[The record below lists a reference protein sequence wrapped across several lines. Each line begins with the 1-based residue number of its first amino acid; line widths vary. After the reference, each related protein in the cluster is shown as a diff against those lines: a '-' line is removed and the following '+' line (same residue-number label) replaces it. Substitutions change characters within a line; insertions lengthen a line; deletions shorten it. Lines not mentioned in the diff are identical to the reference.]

1 MSKKRIICLCS
12 TYFQMITA
20 IQMRRTLFSEDE
32 FSVVMPDGSNGVKEV
47 SERLRETGIFDEVF
61 FVSRARGAVEEF
73 KSAAQ
78 KSERFLNY
86 FVKGSYVSYLTKPYD
101 LFLSYNF
108 NWYAFM
114 MFNALQ
120 QDNRD
125 IKVAKYEEGFLSYF
139 VDDHRF
145 EFPYFKRIHK
155 IRRILHRP
163 IMFDR
168 LHTFFCFCPEFYDGK
183 LSTAK
188 IPPIEHGDEWL
199 TDTLCFL
206 FDVDREKLVYD
217 RKYLY
222 FASMLD
228 SEIVK
233 GESGEFE
240 ILQKIVDV
248 VGKDN
253 IMVKLHPR
261 ENDPQRYRDLGV
273 AIDTNSDVPFEVIQ
287 LVRDFSD
294 KIFITCLSSSTIN
307 LSTILPERSKT
318 YLTYGLLPEK
328 VREMDKIVTF
338 IDIYEKTTGKIE
350 EVTGTKD
357 FIAFES
363 IEQMEEELGAS
374 TGR

>member
-1 MSKKRIICLCS
+1 MSKKRIICLCT

-20 IQMRRTLFSEDE
+20 IQMRRTLFSGDE
-32 FSVVMPDGSNGVKEV
+32 FSVVMTDGSNGSQQV

-61 FVSRARGAVEEF
+61 FVTRARGAMAEF
-73 KSAAQ
+73 KSVSQ
-78 KSERFLNY
+78 KAERFLNY

-101 LFLSYNF
+101 LFLAYNF

-125 IKVAKYEEGFLSYF
+125 IKVAKFEEGILSYF

-145 EFPYFKRIHK
+145 EYDYFLKIKKIKRIL
-155 IRRILHRP
+155 RQP
-163 IMFDR
+163 VMFDK
-168 LHTFFCFCPEFYDGK
+168 LHTFYCFYPEFYDGQ

-188 IPPIEHGDEWL
+188 IPPLEHDDAWMR
-199 TDTLCFL
+199 DTLCYL
-206 FDVDREKLVYD
+206 FDVDAEKLVYD
-217 RKYLY
+217 RKFLY

-228 SEIVK
+228 SEVVK

-240 ILQKIVDV
+240 ILKSIVDV

-261 ENDPQRYRDLGV
+261 ENAPERYRELGV

-287 LVRDFSD
+287 LVKDFSD
-294 KIFITCLSSSTIN
+294 KVFITCLSSSTIN
-307 LSTILPERSKT
+307 LATILPRRSKT
-318 YLTYGLLPEK
+318 YLTYGMLPEK
-328 VREMDKIVTF
+328 VREMDRIVTF
-338 IDIYEKTTGKIE
+338 VEMYDKTTDKIQ

-357 FIAFES
+357 FIVLES
-363 IEQMEEELGAS
+363 REQMEEELG
-374 TGR
+374 GR

>member
-1 MSKKRIICLCS
+1 MSKKRIICLCT

-32 FSVVMPDGSNGVKEV
+32 FSVVMTDGSNGSQQV

-61 FVSRARGAVEEF
+61 FVTRARGAMAEF
-73 KSAAQ
+73 KSARQ
-78 KSERFLNY
+78 KAERFLNY

-101 LFLSYNF
+101 LFLAYNF

-125 IKVAKYEEGFLSYF
+125 IKVAKFEEGILSYF

-145 EFPYFKRIHK
+145 EYDYFLKIKKIKRLL
-155 IRRILHRP
+155 RQP
-163 IMFDR
+163 VMFDK
-168 LHTFFCFCPEFYDGK
+168 LHTFYCFYPEFYDGK

-188 IPPIEHGDEWL
+188 IPPLEHDDAWMR
-199 TDTLCFL
+199 DTLCFL
-206 FDVDREKLVYD
+206 FDVDAEKLVYD
-217 RKYLY
+217 RKFLY

-228 SEIVK
+228 SEVVK

-240 ILQKIVDV
+240 ILKEIVDV

-261 ENDPQRYRDLGV
+261 ENAPERYRDLGV

-287 LVRDFSD
+287 LVKDFSD
-294 KIFITCLSSSTIN
+294 KVFITCLSSSTIN
-307 LSTILPERSKT
+307 LATILPRRSKT
-318 YLTYGLLPEK
+318 YLTYGMLPEK
-328 VREMDKIVTF
+328 VKEMDRIVTF
-338 IDIYEKTTGKIE
+338 VEMYDKTTDKIQ

-357 FIAFES
+357 FIVLES
-363 IEQMEEELGAS
+363 REQMEEELG
-374 TGR
+374 GR

>member
-1 MSKKRIICLCS
+1 MSKKRIICLCT

-20 IQMRRTLFSEDE
+20 IQMRRTLFSGDE
-32 FSVVMPDGSNGVKEV
+32 FSVVMTDGSNGSQQV

-61 FVSRARGAVEEF
+61 FVTRARGALAEF
-73 KSAAQ
+73 KSARQ
-78 KSERFLNY
+78 KAERFLNY

-101 LFLSYNF
+101 LFLAYNF

-125 IKVAKYEEGFLSYF
+125 IKVAKFEEGILSYF

-145 EFPYFKRIHK
+145 EYDYFLKIKKIKRIL
-155 IRRILHRP
+155 RQP
-163 IMFDR
+163 VMFDK
-168 LHTFFCFCPEFYDGK
+168 LHTFYCFYPEFYDGK

-188 IPPIEHGDEWL
+188 IPPLEHDDAWMR
-199 TDTLCFL
+199 DTLCFL
-206 FDVDREKLVYD
+206 FDVDAEKLVYD
-217 RKYLY
+217 RKFLY

-228 SEIVK
+228 SEVVK

-240 ILQKIVDV
+240 ILKSIVDV

-261 ENDPQRYRDLGV
+261 ENAPERYHDLGV

-287 LVRDFSD
+287 LVKDFSD
-294 KIFITCLSSSTIN
+294 KVFITCLSSSTIN
-307 LSTILPERSKT
+307 LATILPRRSKT
-318 YLTYGLLPEK
+318 YLTYGMLPEK
-328 VREMDKIVTF
+328 VKEMDRIVTF
-338 IDIYEKTTGKIE
+338 VEMYDKTTDKIQ

-357 FIAFES
+357 FIVLES
-363 IEQMEEELGAS
+363 REQMEEELGS
-374 TGR
+374 SKC

>member
-1 MSKKRIICLCS
+1 MSKKRIICLCT

-32 FSVVMPDGSNGVKEV
+32 FSVVMTDGSNGSQQV

-61 FVSRARGAVEEF
+61 FVTRARGAMAEF
-73 KSAAQ
+73 KSARQ
-78 KSERFLNY
+78 KAERFLNY

-101 LFLSYNF
+101 LFLAYNF

-125 IKVAKYEEGFLSYF
+125 IKVAKFEEGILSYF

-145 EFPYFKRIHK
+145 EYDYFLKIKKIKRLL
-155 IRRILHRP
+155 RQP
-163 IMFDR
+163 VMFDK
-168 LHTFFCFCPEFYDGK
+168 LHTFYCFYPEFYDGK

-188 IPPIEHGDEWL
+188 IPPLEHDDAWMR
-199 TDTLCFL
+199 DTLCFL
-206 FDVDREKLVYD
+206 FDVDAEKLVYD
-217 RKYLY
+217 RKFLY

-228 SEIVK
+228 SEVVK

-240 ILQKIVDV
+240 ILKSIVDV

-261 ENDPQRYRDLGV
+261 ENAPERYRDLGV

-287 LVRDFSD
+287 LVKDFSD
-294 KIFITCLSSSTIN
+294 KVFITCLSSSTIN
-307 LSTILPERSKT
+307 LATILPRRSKT
-318 YLTYGLLPEK
+318 YLTYGMLPEK
-328 VREMDKIVTF
+328 VREMDRIVTF
-338 IDIYEKTTGKIE
+338 VEMYDKTTDKIQ

-357 FIAFES
+357 FIVLES
-363 IEQMEEELGAS
+363 REQMEEELGS
-374 TGR
+374 SEC

>member
-1 MSKKRIICLCS
+1 MSKKRIICLCT

-32 FSVVMPDGSNGVKEV
+32 FSVVMTDGSNGSQQV

-61 FVSRARGAVEEF
+61 FVTRARGAMAEF
-73 KSAAQ
+73 KSARQ
-78 KSERFLNY
+78 KAERFLNY

-101 LFLSYNF
+101 LFLAYNF

-125 IKVAKYEEGFLSYF
+125 IKVAKFEEGILSYF

-145 EFPYFKRIHK
+145 EYDYFLKIKKIKRIL
-155 IRRILHRP
+155 RQP
-163 IMFDR
+163 VMFDK
-168 LHTFFCFCPEFYDGK
+168 LHTFYCFYPEFYDGK

-188 IPPIEHGDEWL
+188 IPPLEHDDAWMR
-199 TDTLCFL
+199 DTLCFL
-206 FDVDREKLVYD
+206 FDVDAEKLVYD
-217 RKYLY
+217 RKFLY

-228 SEIVK
+228 SEVVK

-240 ILQKIVDV
+240 ILKSIVDV

-261 ENDPQRYRDLGV
+261 ENAPERYRDLGV

-287 LVRDFSD
+287 LVKDFSD
-294 KIFITCLSSSTIN
+294 KVFITCLSSSTIN
-307 LSTILPERSKT
+307 LATILPRRSKT
-318 YLTYGLLPEK
+318 YLTYGMLPEK
-328 VREMDKIVTF
+328 VKEMDRIVTF
-338 IDIYEKTTGKIE
+338 VEMYDKTTDKIQ

-357 FIAFES
+357 FIVLES
-363 IEQMEEELGAS
+363 QEQMEEELGS
-374 TGR
+374 GEC

>member
-1 MSKKRIICLCS
+1 MSKKRIICLCT

-32 FSVVMPDGSNGVKEV
+32 FSVVMTDGSNGSQQV

-61 FVSRARGAVEEF
+61 FVTRARGAMAEF
-73 KSAAQ
+73 KSARQ
-78 KSERFLNY
+78 KAERFLNY

-101 LFLSYNF
+101 LFLAYNF

-125 IKVAKYEEGFLSYF
+125 IKVAKFEEGILSYF

-145 EFPYFKRIHK
+145 EYDYFLKIKKIKRIL
-155 IRRILHRP
+155 RQP
-163 IMFDR
+163 VMFDK
-168 LHTFFCFCPEFYDGK
+168 LHTFYCFYPEFYDGK

-188 IPPIEHGDEWL
+188 IPPLEHDDAWMRE
-199 TDTLCFL
+199 TLCFL
-206 FDVDREKLVYD
+206 FDVDAEKLVYD
-217 RKYLY
+217 RKFLY

-228 SEIVK
+228 SEVVK

-240 ILQKIVDV
+240 ILKSIVDV

-261 ENDPQRYRDLGV
+261 ENAPERYRDLGV

-287 LVRDFSD
+287 LVKDFSD
-294 KIFITCLSSSTIN
+294 KVFITCLSSSTIN
-307 LSTILPERSKT
+307 LATILPRRSKT
-318 YLTYGLLPEK
+318 YLTYGMLPEK
-328 VREMDKIVTF
+328 VREMDRIVTF
-338 IDIYEKTTGKIE
+338 VEMYDKTTDKIQ

-357 FIAFES
+357 FIVLES
-363 IEQMEEELGAS
+363 QEQMEEELGS
-374 TGR
+374 GEC

>member
-1 MSKKRIICLCS
+1 MSKKRIICLCT

-32 FSVVMPDGSNGVKEV
+32 FSVVMTDGSNGSQQV

-61 FVSRARGAVEEF
+61 FVTRARGAMAEF
-73 KSAAQ
+73 KSARQ
-78 KSERFLNY
+78 KAERFLNY

-101 LFLSYNF
+101 LFLAYNF
-108 NWYAFM
+108 NWYASM
-114 MFNALQ
+114 MFTALQ

-125 IKVAKYEEGFLSYF
+125 IKVAKFEEGILSYF

-145 EFPYFKRIHK
+145 EYDYFLKIKKIKRIL
-155 IRRILHRP
+155 RQP
-163 IMFDR
+163 VMFDK
-168 LHTFFCFCPEFYDGK
+168 LHTFYCFYPEFYDGK

-188 IPPIEHGDEWL
+188 IPPLEHDDAWMR
-199 TDTLCFL
+199 DTLCFL
-206 FDVDREKLVYD
+206 FDVDAEKLVYD
-217 RKYLY
+217 RKFLY

-228 SEIVK
+228 SEVVK

-240 ILQKIVDV
+240 ILKSIVDV

-261 ENDPQRYRDLGV
+261 ENAPERYRELGV

-287 LVRDFSD
+287 LVKDFSD
-294 KIFITCLSSSTIN
+294 KVFITCLSSSTIN
-307 LSTILPERSKT
+307 LATILPRRSKT
-318 YLTYGLLPEK
+318 YLTYGMLPEK
-328 VREMDKIVTF
+328 VKEMDRIVTF
-338 IDIYEKTTGKIE
+338 VEMYDKTTDKIQ

-357 FIAFES
+357 FIVLES
-363 IEQMEEELGAS
+363 REQMEEELGS
-374 TGR
+374 GEC

>member
-32 FSVVMPDGSNGVKEV
+32 FSVVMTDGSNGSQQV

-61 FVSRARGAVEEF
+61 FVTRARGAMAEF
-73 KSAAQ
+73 KSVSQ
-78 KSERFLNY
+78 KAERFLNY
-86 FVKGSYVSYLTKPYD
+86 FIKGSYVSYLTKPYD
-101 LFLSYNF
+101 LFLAYNF

-125 IKVAKYEEGFLSYF
+125 IKVAKFEEGILSYF

-145 EFPYFKRIHK
+145 EYDYFLKIKKIKRIL
-155 IRRILHRP
+155 RQP
-163 IMFDR
+163 VMFDK
-168 LHTFFCFCPEFYDGK
+168 LHTFYCFYPEFYDGK

-188 IPPIEHGDEWL
+188 IPPLEHDDAWMR
-199 TDTLCFL
+199 DTLCFL
-206 FDVDREKLVYD
+206 FDVDAEKLVYD
-217 RKYLY
+217 RKFLY

-228 SEIVK
+228 SEVVK

-240 ILQKIVDV
+240 ILKSIVDV

-261 ENDPQRYRDLGV
+261 ENAPERYHDLGV

-287 LVRDFSD
+287 LVKDFSD
-294 KIFITCLSSSTIN
+294 KVFITCLSSSTIN
-307 LSTILPERSKT
+307 LATILPRRSKT
-318 YLTYGLLPEK
+318 YLTYGMLPEK
-328 VREMDKIVTF
+328 VKEMDRIVTF
-338 IDIYEKTTGKIE
+338 VEMYDKTTDKIQ

-357 FIAFES
+357 FIVLES
-363 IEQMEEELGAS
+363 REQMEEELGS
-374 TGR
+374 GEC

>member
-1 MSKKRIICLCS
+1 MSKKRIICLCT

-32 FSVVMPDGSNGVKEV
+32 FSVVMTDGSNGSQQV

-61 FVSRARGAVEEF
+61 FVTRARGAMAEF
-73 KSAAQ
+73 KSVSQ
-78 KSERFLNY
+78 KAERFLNY
-86 FVKGSYVSYLTKPYD
+86 FIKGSYVSYLTKPYD
-101 LFLSYNF
+101 LFLAYNF

-125 IKVAKYEEGFLSYF
+125 IKVAKFEEGILSYF

-145 EFPYFKRIHK
+145 EYDYFLKIKKIKRIL
-155 IRRILHRP
+155 RQP
-163 IMFDR
+163 VMFDK
-168 LHTFFCFCPEFYDGK
+168 LHTFYCFYPEFYDGQ

-188 IPPIEHGDEWL
+188 IPPLEHDDAWMR
-199 TDTLCFL
+199 DTLCYL
-206 FDVDREKLVYD
+206 FDVDAEKLVYD
-217 RKYLY
+217 RKFLY

-228 SEIVK
+228 SEVVK

-240 ILQKIVDV
+240 ILKSIVDV

-261 ENDPQRYRDLGV
+261 ENAPERYHDLGV

-287 LVRDFSD
+287 LVKDFSD
-294 KIFITCLSSSTIN
+294 KVFITCLSSSTIN
-307 LSTILPERSKT
+307 LATILPRRSKT
-318 YLTYGLLPEK
+318 YLTYGMLPEK
-328 VREMDKIVTF
+328 VKEMDRIVTF
-338 IDIYEKTTGKIE
+338 VEMYDKTTDKIQ

-357 FIAFES
+357 FIVLES
-363 IEQMEEELGAS
+363 REQMEEELGS
-374 TGR
+374 GEC

>member
-1 MSKKRIICLCS
+1 MSKKRIICLCT

-32 FSVVMPDGSNGVKEV
+32 FSVVMTDGSNGSQQV

-61 FVSRARGAVEEF
+61 FVTRARGAMEEF
-73 KSAAQ
+73 KSARQ
-78 KSERFLNY
+78 KAERFLNY

-101 LFLSYNF
+101 LFLAYNF

-125 IKVAKYEEGFLSYF
+125 IKVAKFEEGILSYF

-145 EFPYFKRIHK
+145 EYDYFLKIKKIKRIL
-155 IRRILHRP
+155 RQP
-163 IMFDR
+163 VMFDK
-168 LHTFFCFCPEFYDGK
+168 LHTFYCFYPEFYDGK

-188 IPPIEHGDEWL
+188 IPPLEHDDAWMR
-199 TDTLCFL
+199 DTLCFL
-206 FDVDREKLVYD
+206 FDVDAEKLVYD
-217 RKYLY
+217 RKFLY

-228 SEIVK
+228 SEVVK

-240 ILQKIVDV
+240 ILKSIVDV

-261 ENDPQRYRDLGV
+261 ENAPERYRDLGV

-287 LVRDFSD
+287 LVKDFSD
-294 KIFITCLSSSTIN
+294 KVFITCLSSSTIN
-307 LSTILPERSKT
+307 LATILPRRSKT
-318 YLTYGLLPEK
+318 YLTYGMLPEK
-328 VREMDKIVTF
+328 VKEMDRIVTF
-338 IDIYEKTTGKIE
+338 VEMYDKTTDKIQ
-350 EVTGTKD
+350 EVTGTRD
-357 FIAFES
+357 FIVLES
-363 IEQMEEELGAS
+363 QEQMEEELGS
-374 TGR
+374 SEC

>member
-1 MSKKRIICLCS
+1 MSKKRIICLCT

-32 FSVVMPDGSNGVKEV
+32 FSVVMTDGSNGSQQV

-61 FVSRARGAVEEF
+61 FVTRARGALAEF
-73 KSAAQ
+73 KSARQ
-78 KSERFLNY
+78 KAERFLNY

-101 LFLSYNF
+101 LFLAYNF

-125 IKVAKYEEGFLSYF
+125 IKVAKFEEGILSYF

-145 EFPYFKRIHK
+145 EYDYFLKIKKIKRLL
-155 IRRILHRP
+155 RQP
-163 IMFDR
+163 VMFDK
-168 LHTFFCFCPEFYDGK
+168 LHTFYCFYPEFYDGK

-188 IPPIEHGDEWL
+188 IPPLEHDDAWMR
-199 TDTLCFL
+199 DTLCFL
-206 FDVDREKLVYD
+206 FDVDAEKLVYD
-217 RKYLY
+217 RKFLY

-228 SEIVK
+228 SEVVK

-240 ILQKIVDV
+240 ILKSIVDV

-261 ENDPQRYRDLGV
+261 ENAPERYRDLGV

-287 LVRDFSD
+287 LVKEFSD
-294 KIFITCLSSSTIN
+294 KVFITCLSSSTIK
-307 LSTILPERSKT
+307 LATILPRRSKT
-318 YLTYGLLPEK
+318 YLTYGMLPEK
-328 VREMDKIVTF
+328 VKEMDRIVTF
-338 IDIYEKTTGKIE
+338 VEMYDKTTDKIQ

-357 FIAFES
+357 FIVLES
-363 IEQMEEELGAS
+363 REQMEEELGS
-374 TGR
+374 SEC

>member
-1 MSKKRIICLCS
+1 MSKKRIICLCT

-32 FSVVMPDGSNGVKEV
+32 FSVVMTDGSNGSQQV

-61 FVSRARGAVEEF
+61 FVTRARGAMAEF
-73 KSAAQ
+73 KSVSQ
-78 KSERFLNY
+78 KAERFLNY
-86 FVKGSYVSYLTKPYD
+86 FIKGSYVSYLTKPYD
-101 LFLSYNF
+101 LFLAYNF

-125 IKVAKYEEGFLSYF
+125 IKVAKFEEGILSYF

-145 EFPYFKRIHK
+145 EYDYFLKIKKIKR
-155 IRRILHRP
+155 LLCQP
-163 IMFDR
+163 VMFDK
-168 LHTFFCFCPEFYDGK
+168 LHTFYCFYPEFYDGK

-188 IPPIEHGDEWL
+188 IPPLEHDDAWMR
-199 TDTLCFL
+199 DTLCFL
-206 FDVDREKLVYD
+206 FDVDAEKLVYD
-217 RKYLY
+217 RKFLY

-228 SEIVK
+228 SEVVK

-240 ILQKIVDV
+240 ILKEIVDV

-261 ENDPQRYRDLGV
+261 ENAPERYRDLGV

-287 LVRDFSD
+287 LVKDFSD
-294 KIFITCLSSSTIN
+294 KVFITCLSSSTIN
-307 LSTILPERSKT
+307 LATILPRRSKT
-318 YLTYGLLPEK
+318 YLTYGMLPEK
-328 VREMDKIVTF
+328 VKEMDRIVTF
-338 IDIYEKTTGKIE
+338 VEMYDKTTDKIQ

-357 FIAFES
+357 FIVLES
-363 IEQMEEELGAS
+363 QEQTSEC
-374 TGR
+374 